1 MGVVQV
7 FYACKKLENMACSVK
22 NEHVA
27 FLRKIEHV
35 KFHPKYLSQKTMT
48 KQK

>member
-1 MGVVQV
+1 MVVVQV
-7 FYACKKLENMACSVK
+7 FYACKKLENMACLIK
-22 NEHVA
+22 NEHVV